1 MTLLELKTQMY
12 DDLNR
17 TDMTAQVA
25 NAISSAIKHY
35 ENERWWFLEDD
46 TATATVANQAFYNL
60 PSNNLFLD
68 SLIITISGSKEPL
81 DRVNYEEINRKDT
94 GTITGYPSEWA
105 YYKNQIRF
113 YPVPNGTYTL
123 TYNYVLSLADL
134 SDGASNAWTTDA
146 KDLIRFRALKE
157 LYAIVIKDAE
167 NAQIAGMGE
176 LETYNGLQRLN
187 IAKLTTGKIVKTEW

>member
-1 MTLLELKTQMY
+1 MTLLELKAQIY

-46 TATATVANQAFYNL
+46 TATATVTNQAWYNL
-60 PSNNLFLD
+60 PSNNVFLD

-81 DRVNYEEINRKDT
+81 DRVSYEEINRKDT

-123 TYNYVLSLADL
+123 TYSYVLSLTEL
-134 SDGASNAWTTDA
+134 SDGASNSWTSDA
-146 KDLIRFRALKE
+146 KDLIRFRTLAE
-157 LYAIVIKDAE
+157 LYAIVIKDTE
-167 NAQIAGMGE
+167 NAQIARVAE
-176 LETYNGLQRLN
+176 NETYIGLQRLN
-187 IAKLTTGKIVKTEW
+187 NSKLTTGRIVKTEW